1 MRLWPSPRDLLHLV
15 GCCWLKFE
23 HFEFDPTC
31 CAQQCCDKLFKC
43 CDRFGRGFRFY
54 VHALV
59 ITFALWI
66 LLDFTFSNRAYT
78 KPNIKHQNALI
89 LGPNQMK
96 IYEICDKNV
105 LLPVSCAA
113 PWCCGQTIYHQDVHV
128 PARDEA
134 TNEFYV
140 PVARTIS
147 HEWAQRT
154 SEILFLPFEHK
165 IHTLFR
171 YGVISSI
178 YFRPVLRGGTH
189 AQ

>member
-96 IYEICDKNV
+96 IYEICEKNV

-113 PWCCGQTIYHQDVHV
+113 PWCCGQIIYHQDVHV

-147 HEWAQRT
+147 HE
-154 SEILFLPFEHK
+154 
-165 IHTLFR
+165 
-171 YGVISSI
+171 
-178 YFRPVLRGGTH
+178 
-189 AQ
+189 